1 MKIGTKQELSNEQIL
16 EMFRPVE
23 GQIALYYG
31 RIRNGKT
38 YNATEDILELLSR
51 GETVYANWNIKVEDF
66 DERNSFRALFAKFLG
81 ARSSFFVYKKENF
94 HYFHPDDIDIAF
106 LGRLVNAHVF
116 IDEGQWIFNSH
127 TKDHDPE
134 KRKLIFH
141 NGHYCRSLNIITQR
155 PINVFKDMRSQVHV
169 WYKCEKKLSFPFLM
183 FQRSRIEDMKDD
195 LPDEE
200 KILETKVYFAK
211 KRVLNAYNTHSMRAD
226 DAIMNIPA
234 FDVYHLST
242 LQILRSM
249 AYLAIPDFIK
259 RRASR
264 FSATRKRE
272 SRSIRSLNL

>member
-1 MKIGTKQELSNEQIL
+1 MRYGTKQELSNEQVMDL
-16 EMFRPVE
+16 FRPVE

-38 YNATEDILELLSR
+38 YAATADILELLAR
-51 GETVYANWNIKVEDF
+51 GETVFANWNIQVNDF
-66 DERNSFRALFAKFLG
+66 DERTSFRALFAKFLG
-81 ARSSFFVYKKENF
+81 ARDTFFVYKSANF
-94 HYFHPDDIDIAF
+94 HYFHPDDIDISM

-116 IDEGQWIFNSH
+116 IDEGQWVFNSH

-200 KILETKVYFAK
+200 QILETKVYLASK
-211 KRVLNAYNTHSMRAD
+211 TVLNSYNTHSMRAD
-226 DAIMNIPA
+226 DALMQIPQFEA
-234 FDVYHLST
+234 YKLNSV
-242 LQILRSM
+242 QILLSM
-249 AYLAIPDFIK
+249 VELLTP
-259 RRASR
+259 RWVTTLASR
-264 FSATRKRE
+264 FSATRQRKP
-272 SRSIRSLNL
+272 SGIRNLRL